1 MSYINKTLID
11 DEIVASIFSI
21 HKFFYIIPFI
31 SSFLIVG
38 LPSLLKLIFTEYGL
52 TNNRVITKTGIISR
66 STEEMKLSKVETVE
80 IKQGI
85 LGRILGYGNVI
96 VSGTGSSKVVI
107 SRVSNPIDVKKNID
121 NQLHHK
127 GL

>member
-107 SRVSNPIDVKKNID
+107 SRVSNPIDVKKKID
-121 NQLHHK
+121 NQLHHQT
-127 GL
+127 L